1 VRRISEWAL
10 RIQRLEWSRRWQ
22 PGLWILYLVGVRV
35 RVVASAVLV
44 RMGRVV
50 CDAGS
55 NEGCCC
61 LSRGHSKKEGAA
73 SALPASGRK
82 LDLGEQLGQMLL
94 EQSVDL

>member
-1 VRRISEWAL
+1 LPLKKCDNPTRIL
-10 RIQRLEWSRRWQ
+10 
-22 PGLWILYLVGVRV
+22 PGV
-35 RVVASAVLV
+35 
-44 RMGRVV
+44 
-50 CDAGS
+50 